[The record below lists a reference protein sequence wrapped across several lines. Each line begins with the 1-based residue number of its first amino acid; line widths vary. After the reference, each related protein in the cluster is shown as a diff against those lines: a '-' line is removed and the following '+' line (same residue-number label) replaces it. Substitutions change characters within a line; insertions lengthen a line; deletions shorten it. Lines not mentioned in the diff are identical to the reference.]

1 MSLYLGAPTSP
12 PDCLVA
18 LRVSIGGGRAATVD
32 TGAVFSVRGGLSYV
46 GSCIVGGAWLKMGG
60 AGAGAGAG
68 AAAGCCT

>member
-1 MSLYLGAPTSP
+1 
-12 PDCLVA
+12 
-18 LRVSIGGGRAATVD
+18 VD

>member
-32 TGAVFSVRGGLSYV
+32 TGGVFSVRGGLSYV

-60 AGAGAGAG
+60 GVGACTG

>member
-1 MSLYLGAPTSP
+1 
-12 PDCLVA
+12 
-18 LRVSIGGGRAATVD
+18 VD

-60 AGAGAGAG
+60 GAGAGAGAG